1 MSQKFFNGLVVE
13 INNLPFVH
21 SRRELYID
29 NDNITIT
36 VVAKLLTNNYIKVE
50 GPWPEWT
57 ISMFMFMT
65 SEWIT
70 LRELPA
76 LSSIDQISRELEDVW
91 FANCKNEGIN
101 MFRIMKYKPQRMRV
115 ELSKQAARRKGIPK
129 ESISDIEDRR
139 FIDPNYI
146 DMDRALLNG
155 YKSLRNKLLFFY
167 FDGQPYFE
175 ERILLVESQRKVLER
190 MKRTLQDLKR
200 DRIETA
206 RILTGRANVLIIYPS
221 GISYRGRLQFSGHY
235 AIIEP
240 VKGDTAAWVL
250 KKSDVEN
257 NEVLDLRVLPYTRI
271 IHNSEGI
278 ETLKFLLNLD

>member
-1 MSQKFFNGLVVE
+1 MSQKFFNGLVIE

-36 VVAKLLTNNYIKVE
+36 VETKLLTNNHIKVE

-57 ISMFMFMT
+57 ISMFMT
-65 SEWIT
+65 SDWLT

-76 LSSIDQISRELEDVW
+76 SSSIDEISRELEDVW
-91 FANCKNEGIN
+91 FASCKNEGIN
-101 MFRIMKYKPQRMRV
+101 IFRIMKYKPQRMRI
-115 ELSKQAARRKGIPK
+115 ERSKQAARPKSIPK
-129 ESISDIEDRR
+129 ESIPDIEDRR
-139 FIDPNYI
+139 FLDPDYI
-146 DMDRALLNG
+146 DMDRALLRG
-155 YKSLRNKLLFFY
+155 YKSLRNKLIYFY

-250 KKSDVEN
+250 QKKDVEN

-271 IHNSEGI
+271 VHNSEGI
-278 ETLKFLLNLD
+278 DTLKFLLTLG